1 VFNVEVV
8 STKIPKP
15 AGKEALAPHPFNVTV
30 VFPTVPLDIDTTP
43 EPLAV
48 CDDPNVVTLTIVP
61 AALFT
66 SGLALGKLVSFA
78 TGTNPPTSS
87 TKSIILASIAAVVAM

>member
-15 AGKEALAPHPFNVTV
+15 AAKVAPLPHPFNTTV
-30 VFPTVPLDIDTTP
+30 VFPTVPLDIDITP
-43 EPLAV
+43 ELFAV
-48 CDDPNVVTLTIVP
+48 WLDPNVVTLTIVP
-61 AALFT
+61 VPLLT

-87 TKSIILASIAAVVAM
+87 TKSISI